1 MSEREGLFEIL
12 EEWVWIFAGLYDIF
26 NCWLLPGFLLGSAWV
41 SLSPEQRSHD
51 SFGLRAM
58 RLPPGCLQGA
68 CASNLLSH
76 WKGNLNLSLLA
87 LRNFPF
93 PFLWCS
99 LVIDIILWTESLR
112 LHLLQEE
119 WRVLLF
125 AEIWHFIPWL
135 FSLADHA
142 LITWMNIQWSHDW
155 SCTDHEPDHALITW
169 LNMHWSGSWSY
180 TDHMTLHA
188 MITWLIL
195 HWSLGW
201 SYTDHVADHAVITVR
216 IMH

>member
-1 MSEREGLFEIL
+1 MNKLQSGGWGLPSFLPTMTWQIMCCKPTMVGGKKKNWLRRFLGKKQTIWMSEREGLFEIL

-135 FSLADHA
+135 FSL
-142 LITWMNIQWSHDW
+142 
-155 SCTDHEPDHALITW
+155 
-169 LNMHWSGSWSY
+169 
-180 TDHMTLHA
+180 TL
-188 MITWLIL
+188 
-195 HWSLGW
+195 
-201 SYTDHVADHAVITVR
+201 
-216 IMH
+216 